1 LPTAR
6 VVSALSFDGG
16 RVREERGRV
25 LAMAVTRS
33 PPKSFNPRRR
43 GVLADGDVLNATLQV
58 KCLIYVEELNER

>member
-1 LPTAR
+1 
-6 VVSALSFDGG
+6 
-16 RVREERGRV
+16 VREERGRV

-43 GVLADGDVLNATLQV
+43 GVLADGDGLNATVQV